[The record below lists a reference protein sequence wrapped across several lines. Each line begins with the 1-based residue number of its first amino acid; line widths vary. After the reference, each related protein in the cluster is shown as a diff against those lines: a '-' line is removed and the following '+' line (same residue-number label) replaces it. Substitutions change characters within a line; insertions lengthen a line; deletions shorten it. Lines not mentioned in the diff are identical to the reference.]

1 MTQQHRY
8 GAAVHEAGHTVVA
21 WALKLKTRK
30 VAIGIN
36 GDNAAG
42 DAEIEANAHLPLVDR
57 IAICSAGVDA
67 QEMLDLP
74 IHDLG
79 AFMDMNAIR
88 ELVEDYPD
96 DEGEALRYAGYRRSK
111 ELLELHRSTVERLAQ
126 VLAERTEL
134 DQVEIERILL
144 ANDG

>member
-1 MTQQHRY
+1 MGMMLQAKRRLRQTPIYR
-8 GAAVHEAGHTVVA
+8 
-21 WALKLKTRK
+21 
-30 VAIGIN
+30 
-36 GDNAAG
+36 
-42 DAEIEANAHLPLVDR
+42 LVDR

-67 QEMLDLP
+67 QEMLDVP

-79 AFMDMNAIR
+79 AFMDMNAVR

-126 VLAERTEL
+126 GAGARS
-134 DQVEIERILL
+134 
-144 ANDG
+144 AAAHPAKAF